1 MILDRV
7 EDFIDACIDRM
18 GPCVGEKGERV
29 GAAGSGMTHA
39 ATADDATFNRLA
51 LDVFAHQVEHT
62 PIYRRLCELRGVR
75 PADVNHW
82 TGIPAVPADLFK
94 EGLGPDDGAVTFV
107 SSGTTQGPERPS
119 RHVVSARSY
128 ELYRRSSVAH
138 FAAMAAPDSP
148 GPMAVLVLGPTAA
161 THPSSSLGH
170 MYQFLVD
177 ACAEGDAPLP
187 SGEGPRLPSTGGMR
201 LQPFDPDGH
210 FDIDAAIAWLEGAAA
225 STRPVLILAL
235 SSTITALFEALR
247 TRKLALRLPADS
259 RLVDTGGNKGGRTM
273 SRAGILKA
281 AWRFLHIPAYLCIGE
296 YGMTELLSQFYDN
309 AWRSRWSGT
318 LEPRAKVGPPWTRT
332 VVVDPATLAL
342 VKRGERG
349 ILRHVDLANF
359 GSVAAVQTL
368 DLGVARGNGFE
379 VLGRA
384 NGAEARGCSQL
395 MSLLCP
401 L

>member
-7 EDFIDACIDRM
+7 ERFLDDCISEM
-18 GPCVGEKGERV
+18 GSRV
-29 GAAGSGMTHA
+29 GGPDRRIGEPGLTAANAGA
-39 ATADDATFNRLA
+39 ARDAVADDAAFNRLA
-51 LDVFAHQVEHT
+51 LDLFAHQVEVT
-62 PIYRRLCELRGVR
+62 PVYGRLCELRGVR
-75 PADVNHW
+75 PADVDHW

-94 EGLGPDDGAVTFV
+94 EGLGREDGTADTNDTNVTFV
-107 SSGTTQGPERPS
+107 SSGTTQGLERPS
-119 RHVVSARSY
+119 RHVISARSY

-170 MYQFLVD
+170 MYRFLVD
-177 ACAEGDAPLP
+177 AFAD
-187 SGEGPRLPSTGGMR
+187 SGQCF
-201 LQPFDPDGH
+201 QPFGADGRL
-210 FDIDAAIAWLEGAAA
+210 DVDAAVAWLEQAAA

-235 SSTITALFEALR
+235 SSTITAVFESLR
-247 TRKLALRLPADS
+247 ARKLALRLPADS
-259 RLVDTGGNKGGRTM
+259 RMVDTGGAKGGRTM

-281 AWRFLHIPAYLCIGE
+281 AWRFLHIPAYLCVGE
-296 YGMTELLSQFYDN
+296 YGMTELLSQFYDD
-309 AWRSRWSGT
+309 AWRSRWSGG

-332 VVVDPATLAL
+332 LVVDPATLAP
-342 VKRGERG
+342 VARGERG

-359 GSVAAVQTL
+359 GSVSAVQTL
-368 DLGVARGNGFE
+368 DLGVAKGNGFE

-384 NGAEARGCSQL
+384 SGAETRGCSQL
-395 MSLLCP
+395 MSVLCP